1 MVSFY
6 VTCLK
11 ELHCSKRDF
20 LYNWCVPTV
29 LETGEA
35 CARREAGEDCSHP
48 LWSSSL
54 VWSVLLPSF
63 RRFPVRFMC
72 IQQAFEEWDLVHL
85 ALPHFFCSGSHM
97 KLSSDHMQVIKKNFF
112 ELAFM
117 NYYIGRKTWR
127 TWSGSVESE
136 VTPVTFWRRKYI
148 CKGEGRGFTMQIKDS
163 RGVNLNIS
171 SWPVL
176 ISQHCSFFTC
186 VWSGGVSSVV
196 SVLSITVF

>member
-1 MVSFY
+1 MILYQYNKVLSYWNTIVSFH
-6 VTCLK
+6 VRCLK

-35 CARREAGEDCSHP
+35 CARREAGEDGSHP

-97 KLSSDHMQVIKKNFF
+97 KLSSDHMQVIKKKFF
-112 ELAFM
+112 WTGIYELLYREENLKNLEWFC
-117 NYYIGRKTWR
+117 RK
-127 TWSGSVESE
+127 WSHTGYFLKAKIYLQRRGERFYNADQRFEGSESQQ
-136 VTPVTFWRRKYI
+136 Y
-148 CKGEGRGFTMQIKDS
+148 S
-163 RGVNLNIS
+163 
-171 SWPVL
+171 
-176 ISQHCSFFTC
+176 
-186 VWSGGVSSVV
+186 
-196 SVLSITVF
+196 